1 VLFWAAIFS
10 AKADNHPLMGEESM
24 TAPRLLLVD
33 DNENV
38 LLTLKEALKING
50 FEVTTAAGVNDA
62 LHCIAEGKFDVLISD
77 LHMPDRGDGL
87 TVVSAM
93 RNAHPMAVTLVYSGY
108 PEMEEATNAILLQAD
123 QILLKPLNINDLVK
137 VVRENLASGSKATRR
152 VTESVATILETDRD
166 RIIELWLSRVEVNKE
181 LMKVTLSSHD
191 RTGHLPLLL
200 RDLVARLRRPRSVD
214 VKHPNSKAAHEHG
227 RLRRKQGYSAPL
239 MVEESRMLQVSIF
252 QILQDNLARVDFSL
266 VLVDVMTI
274 ADEVDSQLCQAMQT
288 FTETPA
294 PNVLAA

>member
-1 VLFWAAIFS
+1 MIV
-10 AKADNHPLMGEESM
+10 
-24 TAPRLLLVD
+24 PRVLLVD

-38 LLTLKEALKING
+38 LITVKEALEING
-50 FEVTTAAGVNDA
+50 FEVVGAVGVNDA
-62 LHCIAEGKFDVLISD
+62 LQCIAAEKFDVLLSD

-93 RNAHPMAVTLVYSGY
+93 RNAHPSAVTLVYSGF

-123 QILLKPLNINDLVK
+123 QILLKPLNIQDLVK
-137 VVRENLASGSKATRR
+137 VIRENLANGAKATRR
-152 VTESVATILETDRD
+152 VTESVASILESESGRTID
-166 RIIELWLSRVEVNKE
+166 LWLSHVEEHTE
-181 LMKVTLSSHD
+181 LMKVPLSTKD

-200 RDLVARLRRPRSVD
+200 HDLVARLRRPASVD
-214 VKHPNSKAAHEHG
+214 GKHPDSQAAHEHG
-227 RLRRKQGYSAPL
+227 RLRRKQGYSAAL

-288 FTETPA
+288 FTTEPA
-294 PNVLAA
+294 PVDVAA

>member
-1 VLFWAAIFS
+1 MSRKHRQSSFTGKGQF
-10 AKADNHPLMGEESM
+10 M

-38 LLTLKEALKING
+38 LITLQEALKING
-50 FEVTTAAGVNDA
+50 FDVTTAGGVNEA
-62 LHCIAEGKFDVLISD
+62 LQCIGANKFDVLISD

-93 RNAHPMAVTLVYSGY
+93 RNAHPAAVTLVYSGY

-123 QILLKPLNINDLVK
+123 QILLKPLNIQDLVK
-137 VVRENLASGSKATRR
+137 VIRENLVSGSKATRR

-166 RIIELWLSRVEVNKE
+166 RIIQLWLSRVEEHKE
-181 LMKVTLSSHD
+181 LMKVPLSSQE

-214 VKHPNSKAAHEHG
+214 GKHPDSKAAHEHG
-227 RLRRKQGYSAPL
+227 RQRCKQGYSASL
-239 MVEESRMLQVSIF
+239 MVEESRILQVSIF
-252 QILQDNLARVDFSL
+252 QILQDNLSRVDFSL

-288 FTETPA
+288 FTAEPA
-294 PNVLAA
+294 PVVLAA

>member
-1 VLFWAAIFS
+1 
-10 AKADNHPLMGEESM
+10 M

-33 DNENV
+33 DIESV
-38 LLTLKEALKING
+38 RVTLKAALEING
-50 FEVTTAAGVNDA
+50 FDVTAAAGVNEA
-62 LHCIAEGKFDVLISD
+62 LQCIGASEFDVLISD

-93 RNAHPMAVTLVYSGY
+93 RNAHPKAVTLVYSGY

-123 QILLKPLNINDLVK
+123 QILLKPLNIKDLVE
-137 VVRENLASGSKATRR
+137 VIHENLASGSKVTQR
-152 VTESVATILETDRD
+152 VTESVASILEKDTD
-166 RIIELWLSRVEVNKE
+166 RIIQLWLSRVEEHTE
-181 LMKVTLSSHD
+181 LRKLPLSSQE

-200 RDLVARLRRPRSVD
+200 FDLVKRLRRRTSVD
-214 VKHPNSKAAHEHG
+214 GRHPNSEAAHEHG
-227 RLRRKQGYSAPL
+227 KMRCKQGYNAPL

-274 ADEVDSQLCQAMQT
+274 ADEVDSQLCQAMQG
-288 FTETPA
+288 FTTEPSPA
-294 PNVLAA
+294 ILAA